1 MGIELVYLLV
11 AMISCIIGALGGI
24 GGGIIIKPA
33 IDLMGQYSLL
43 NIGLLASSTV
53 LAMTLVSVWKM
64 RRHIMGV
71 GFKLVF
77 LIAIGSLMGG
87 VLGGKLFNLVSEHYK
102 IDKYIGIVQTVV
114 LLTVILAVIL
124 IELNK
129 KRLVQKSYRSPVLI
143 VGIGMILGTVSSFLG
158 IGGGPFN
165 KPTIYLL
172 LGLSAKGSTV
182 GSLCIVFFSQASN
195 VVRTLALHGTSAFDL
210 SVLPYMI
217 VGAILGG
224 YIGGWIINKVDEAFY
239 DKLFMGVLII
249 ILFINFLNLYQY
261 LQS

>member
-1 MGIELVYLLV
+1 MGMELIYLFV

-53 LAMTLVSVWKM
+53 LAMTIVSVWKM

-77 LIAIGSLMGG
+77 LIAIGSLLGG
-87 VLGGKLFNLVSEHYK
+87 VFGGYLFGLVSAYYK
-102 IDKYIGIVQTVV
+102 IDKYIGIIQTIV

-129 KRLVQKSYRSPVLI
+129 KRLVQKSYRSPFI
-143 VGIGMILGTVSSFLG
+143 IIMIGVVLGTISSFLG

-172 LGLSAKGSTV
+172 LGLSSKASTV

-195 VVRTLALHGTSAFDL
+195 IVRTLALHGTAPFDF

-224 YIGGWIINKVDEAFY
+224 YIGGWIINKVDEVFY
-239 DKLFMGVLII
+239 DKLFMGVLVI
-249 ILFINFLNLYQY
+249 ILFINFANLYQY
-261 LQS
+261 ILS